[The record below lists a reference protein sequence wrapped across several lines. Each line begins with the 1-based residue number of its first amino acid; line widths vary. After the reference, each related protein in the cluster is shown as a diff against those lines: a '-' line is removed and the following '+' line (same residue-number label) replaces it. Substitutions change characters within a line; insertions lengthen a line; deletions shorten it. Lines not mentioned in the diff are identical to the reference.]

1 MRKRKAQDAKAFLR
15 IAKERFDRA
24 NDHETDQR
32 KNEDADL
39 RFEGGEHWTPAL
51 LRDRMLKR
59 RPTVTINSI
68 AGIIRQGVNQA
79 RLTRPAMRIRPA
91 SNAANITVARYY
103 REVLRQIERNSK
115 AHLAYNH
122 AREHQ
127 RKMGRGFWVVRTRW
141 ADDDS
146 MEQVIRIDWIDDQ
159 HSIYLDP
166 NSRTPDYSDRLWG
179 FVIQPYPREDF
190 KLAYPQSR
198 FDYKLTGF
206 QAKTTET
213 QWLSED
219 MITVAEYYYID
230 THVRQLIALDNGMTV
245 YEDTLA
251 TKRKRMKGETVD
263 VPQLPEGR
271 LEAVRR
277 PIATRHVWRALI
289 TEKEILEENEIPCS
303 IIPIIQIDGERRRL
317 GGKIDLRGQV
327 RDVKE
332 PARVRDYTE
341 SSILEALVRA
351 RTAPWLVEFTQIHQF
366 KSEWDRQVVD
376 DPAYLRYEAKSL
388 GDGQLVDKPM
398 RNLAGPDI
406 SMFVAAA
413 RRAQNQERAVA
424 GTPDVFQEETL
435 REQSGKA
442 ILARRGQQE
451 LGTSHYSLNEEIGIE
466 LTATISMQMI
476 RRIYDAPRMMRI
488 VNDQKPTES
497 QALVMYAGNQP
508 GRREE
513 AEQVREQNPG
523 AELFDVTDGRYE
535 VAISAGR
542 NRETDRIEA
551 AEMISQ
557 SIQAHPA
564 LAPIA
569 LPILFRNA
577 DWSGADELAE
587 ALTKKDDVPPEVKER
602 LMMLDQYASQVTETL
617 QELGK
622 ENEKLK
628 TKLADKTIDRATK
641 ERIAMAQQATQRF
654 REALSDET
662 KLAVAEMKELGASVR
677 DEFNA
682 IQSRTSEYLDR
693 IQSMSQPNSVE

>member
-1 MRKRKAQDAKAFLR
+1 MVDECVNARLPRRRRFSR
-15 IAKERFDRA
+15 SPKERFDRA
-24 NDHETDQR
+24 FTDG
-32 KNEDADL
+32 EDQQQKEDEDL
-39 RFEGGEHWTPAL
+39 RFEGGDHWNEKL
-51 LRDRMLKR
+51 LTARKLKR

-79 RLTRPAMRIRPA
+79 RMARPSIRVRPA
-91 SNAANITVARYY
+91 SNAANVTVARYY

-159 HSIYLDP
+159 HSVYLDP
-166 NSRTPDYSDRLWG
+166 HSRTPDYSDRLWG
-179 FVIQPYPREDF
+179 FIIQPYPREDF
-190 KLAYPQSR
+190 KLAYPHAQH
-198 FDYKLTGF
+198 DYTSAGF
-206 QAKTTET
+206 ESKTSDR
-213 QWLSED
+213 QWLSEE
-219 MITVAEYYYID
+219 MITVAEYYYIENQ
-230 THVRQLIALDNGMTV
+230 VRQLIALDNGMTV

-251 TKRKRMKGETVD
+251 TKTRRVKGQSVD

-277 PIATRHVWRALI
+277 PVTTRKVWRALI

-303 IIPIIQIDGERRRL
+303 IIPIVQIDGERRRI
-317 GGKIDLRGQV
+317 GGKVDFRGQV

-341 SSILEALVRA
+341 SSILEALVRS
-351 RTAPWLVEFTQIHQF
+351 RTAPWLVEFSQIQQF
-366 KSEWDRQVVD
+366 KTEWDRQVVD

-388 GDGQLVDKPM
+388 GDGQLVDKPT

-406 SMFVAAA
+406 NAYVAAA

-451 LGTSHYSLNEEIGIE
+451 LGTSHYSANETIGIE

-488 VNDQKPTES
+488 VNEQKPKES
-497 QALVMYAGNQP
+497 QTLVMYAGDQP
-508 GRREE
+508 GRRQE
-513 AEQVREQNPG
+513 AEQVKESHPG
-523 AELFDVTDGRYE
+523 VDLFDVTDGRYE

-551 AEMISQ
+551 AEMISE
-557 SIQAHPA
+557 SINAHPA

-569 LPILFRNA
+569 LPILFRNS
-577 DWSGADELAE
+577 DWEGSEELAE
-587 ALTKKDDVPPEVKER
+587 ALTKDDDIPPQVKER
-602 LMMLDQYASQVTETL
+602 LTMLDQYASQVT
-617 QELGK
+617 QAMQALGT

-628 TKLADKTIDRATK
+628 AQLADKMLDRATK
-641 ERIAMAQQATQRF
+641 ERVAMAQQATQRF
-654 REALSDET
+654 RQALSDET
-662 KLAVAEMKELGASVR
+662 KLAIAEMKELGVR
-677 DEFNA
+677 SA
-682 IQSRTSEYLDR
+682 TS
-693 IQSMSQPNSVE
+693 SMRYRLGPLSTWKC